1 MINSK
6 HIVLALIFL
15 FAKTLSAQDPIFY
28 QPSLGNINLNTA
40 LVGNDSAARLA
51 LNTRLQWPNLSG
63 SYTTSSVNFYQ
74 FIPKWNA
81 YAGINYINDNQAHG
95 TLVSNKFSIFY
106 SQNINIKKVLFRPS
120 IEFGFGNKKLDAT
133 KLNFGDQIDPRR
145 GFDWYSGNPI
155 MNTSKSYIDLNL
167 GGMFYYKG
175 ILAGFS
181 AHHINSPD
189 IGLQGSFKIPIRYG
203 VQLGYT
209 INLKRTT
216 LSPYLFYNQQQNF
229 KLMMV
234 GVNALF
240 FKHLNVTVAYGTNDA
255 VVAGL
260 GYQHKFFK
268 INYSYDVALSLNRGN
283 TAGSHEFGLAFKFW
297 KVKTKKRFMGVNSV
311 FS

>member
-1 MINSK
+1 
-6 HIVLALIFL
+6 
-15 FAKTLSAQDPIFY
+15 
-28 QPSLGNINLNTA
+28 LNTA
-40 LVGNDSAARLA
+40 LVGNDSAARLG
-51 LNTRLQWPNLSG
+51 LNTRYQWPNLSD
-63 SYTTSSVNFYQ
+63 SYTTSSINFYQ
-74 FIPKWNA
+74 FIPKMNA
-81 YAGINYINDNQAHG
+81 YAGINYINDNQSHG
-95 TLVSNKFSIFY
+95 TLISNNFSIFY

-133 KLNFGDQIDPRR
+133 KLNFGDMIDPRR
-145 GFDWYSGNPI
+145 GFVWNTNNLNINPSI
-155 MNTSKSYIDLNL
+155 SYIDLNL

-181 AHHINSPD
+181 AHHINMPNV
-189 IGLQGSFKIPIRYG
+189 GLTGVSELPIRYG
-203 VQLGYT
+203 AQLGYT

-229 KLMMV
+229 KLMMA

-240 FKHLNVTVAYGTNDA
+240 FNHLNVTLAYGTNDA

-268 INYSYDVALSLNRGN
+268 
-283 TAGSHEFGLAFKFW
+283 AGSHEFGLAFKFW
-297 KVKTKKRFMGVNSV
+297 KVKTKKRFMGVNTI